1 MRLGSFMGFFSGRAG
16 APLRRHGF
24 RTAMDRH
31 NARNRGH
38 RLALA
43 ERIPLMSP
51 RISLLTRRA
60 ALAMVML
67 AFAPAAGA
75 QVPADFPKRPLTLIL
90 PLAPGG
96 PVDVLGRL
104 LAQEYQ
110 LRSGEPTSVENRTGG
125 AGNIGIDAVRRAA
138 PDGTTLLVIPAGNL
152 TINPTLMPNLT
163 FDVERDFAPITILG
177 TAANLFVVSP
187 ALGVRTISE
196 LIAKSQQ
203 MPMSYGTPGVGSQLH
218 LAMELFKQRTGVE
231 ITHVPYRG
239 TAPALTDLL
248 GGHIQVL
255 VSNLP
260 VVLPVI
266 REGKVVPL
274 AMTTATR
281 SPLTPEIPTLAE
293 AGVPGID
300 VTSWYG
306 LLAPKATPKP
316 VLDAI
321 FAVTSDI
328 LASSALQRKLEE
340 QGLNVLIEPPD
351 VFAQRIRNETVQ
363 WRELIRARN
372 ITAN

>member
-1 MRLGSFMGFFSGRAG
+1 ML
-16 APLRRHGF
+16 
-24 RTAMDRH
+24 
-31 NARNRGH
+31 
-38 RLALA
+38 
-43 ERIPLMSP
+43 I
-51 RISLLTRRA
+51 TRCA
-60 ALAMVML
+60 ALAAMVL
-67 AFAPAAGA
+67 AFAPAAVA
-75 QVPADFPKRPLTLIL
+75 QPAIPADFPKRPLTLIL

-110 LRSGEPTSVENRTGG
+110 IRSGEPTSVENRTGG

-138 PDGTTLLVIPAGNL
+138 PDGTTLLVIPAGSL
-152 TINPTLMPNLT
+152 TINPTLMPNLS

-187 ALGVRTISE
+187 GLGVTSIAG
-196 LIAKSQQ
+196 LIARSRETN
-203 MPMSYGTPGVGSQLH
+203 MSYGSPGVGSQLH

-239 TAPALTDLL
+239 TPPALTDLL

-274 AMTTATR
+274 AMTTAER

-293 AGVPGID
+293 AGVAGID

-321 FAVTSDI
+321 FAVTKEI
-328 LASSALQRKLEE
+328 LASPALQRKLEE
-340 QGLNVLIEPPD
+340 QGLNVVIEPPD
-351 VFAQRIRNETVQ
+351 VFARRIRNETAM